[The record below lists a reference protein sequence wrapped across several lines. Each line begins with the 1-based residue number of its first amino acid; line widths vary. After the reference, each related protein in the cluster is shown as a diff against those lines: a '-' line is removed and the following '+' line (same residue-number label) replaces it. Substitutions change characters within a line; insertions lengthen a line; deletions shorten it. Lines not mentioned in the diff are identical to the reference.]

1 MSSSK
6 EEIARREGMSYAFRY
21 AKEHGLDELEK
32 ELKNQ
37 FEAIGNIHENPELVE
52 NIEE

>member
-21 AKEHGLDELEK
+21 AKEHGLDGLEK
-32 ELKNQ
+32 ELKYRGGIRNTPQ
-37 FEAIGNIHENPELVE
+37 NIK
-52 NIEE
+52 

>member
-21 AKEHGLDELEK
+21 AKEHGLEYQIRMNDKNVRMEK
-32 ELKNQ
+32 
-37 FEAIGNIHENPELVE
+37 
-52 NIEE
+52 

>member
-32 ELKNQ
+32 ELKY
-37 FEAIGNIHENPELVE
+37 
-52 NIEE
+52 